1 MTLLQTELRRAT
13 KTQRLTN
20 VYVCGAIS
28 LLFTAFAWA
37 GEHSVETPECTARII
52 KRTSTHFDHLSPSGG
67 SVFFKRPDMVLICDP
82 SFVTYVSLNWDTSG
96 FPSDEWFNLVAKA
109 GNAVTG
115 ANVKQLELAAHRCH
129 RAALK
134 QADEQ
139 ANATLSD
146 ATVHVGRSP
155 EMEAV

>member
-1 MTLLQTELRRAT
+1 
-13 KTQRLTN
+13 
-20 VYVCGAIS
+20 
-28 LLFTAFAWA
+28 
-37 GEHSVETPECTARII
+37 
-52 KRTSTHFDHLSPSGG
+52 
-67 SVFFKRPDMVLICDP
+67 MVLICDP